1 MKERTFLMAGGGT
14 GGHVIPALAVASE
27 LRTRGH
33 NVSFVGTEHGIEA
46 KLVPAA
52 GFRLQNIQ
60 IGGLNRVGVRQTF
73 ATLGR
78 LPLATASS
86 MGGYVAGPPFLAAI
100 LRRVPV
106 VVMEPN
112 AVPGF
117 TNRSI
122 SRLVARALVS
132 FPETAA
138 FFPSGRT
145 EVTGL
150 PVREEFFRIQP
161 RVRGA
166 LLHLLI
172 TGGSQGSRTLNHAAL
187 QSWPLFVKAG
197 FPIRITHQTGAAEIG
212 DHRHDFAF
220 P

>member
-78 LPLATASS
+78 LPIATVSS
-86 MGGYVAGPPFLAAI
+86 D
-100 LRRVPV
+100 RC
-106 VVMEPN
+106 
-112 AVPGF
+112 
-117 TNRSI
+117 
-122 SRLVARALVS
+122 
-132 FPETAA
+132 
-138 FFPSGRT
+138 
-145 EVTGL
+145 
-150 PVREEFFRIQP
+150 
-161 RVRGA
+161 VRGA
-166 LLHLLI
+166 AAVFSIDRKSTRLNSSHLGISYAVFCL
-172 TGGSQGSRTLNHAAL
+172 
-187 QSWPLFVKAG
+187 
-197 FPIRITHQTGAAEIG
+197 
-212 DHRHDFAF
+212 
-220 P
+220 